1 MFVWKI
7 ANDKSNNAR
16 RLREILIQLSG
27 KQIQRGIDWTYPALL
42 SGLESYLVTIDLLT
56 RFSVDEIFKLKD
68 ELEDIIGFK
77 M

>member
-42 SGLESYLVTIDLLT
+42 SGLESYLTTIDLLT

-68 ELEDIIGFK
+68 ELEDIMGFV

>member
-1 MFVWKI
+1 MVWKI
-7 ANDKSNNAR
+7 ANDSSENAQKIR
-16 RLREILIQLSG
+16 KFLVTLSG
-27 KQIQRGIDWTYPALL
+27 KLIERNKEFTYPALL
-42 SGLESYLVTIDLLT
+42 SGLESYLTTIDLLT

>member
-42 SGLESYLVTIDLLT
+42 SGLESYLTTIDLLT

>member
-16 RLREILIQLSG
+16 RIREILIQLSG
-27 KQIQRGIDWTYPALL
+27 KQIQRGIEWTYPALL
-42 SGLESYLVTIDLLT
+42 SGLDSYLTTIDLLT